1 MQISEKLPSSLE
13 SIPEFIAALLEK
25 IKDFGVS
32 EEDLFNIKLSLEES
46 LVNAV
51 KYGNKLDPQLF
62 VEVSLEASGGV
73 LTIEVKDQGQGFD
86 FKNVLDPTREE
97 NLERTSGR
105 GVFLIKSLMDEVEF
119 SDGGSRLTMKK
130 SINRQERGG

>member
-105 GVFLIKSLMDEVEF
+105 GVFLSCIS
-119 SDGGSRLTMKK
+119 T
-130 SINRQERGG
+130 